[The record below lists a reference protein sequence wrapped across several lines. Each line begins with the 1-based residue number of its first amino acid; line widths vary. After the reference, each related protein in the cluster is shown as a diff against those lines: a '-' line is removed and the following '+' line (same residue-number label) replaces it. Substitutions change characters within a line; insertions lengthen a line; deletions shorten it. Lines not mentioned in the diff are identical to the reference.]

1 MNDYTKYLKLKKL
14 KEVKRENDKDKEVKR
29 ETNKIIFIKRKLLN
43 LITFIDEKYNNKY
56 IHFSKQKM
64 SLDILEN
71 KNNNN
76 DSWLGGNIYMNPNG
90 LWFSCG
96 SRWIEW
102 ILKNNLYKSIWANVK
117 YVYEIK
123 IEKKNILKI
132 KNTDELINFH
142 NKYAKYNNKDGFKID
157 WQLVKKDYNGIVIC
171 PYLGNKIW
179 KNIDINNNFFSITDE
194 INKYIR
200 KTLKKNLIKYPQFY
214 LEWYRHWETS
224 TGVVWK
230 ISSVKSI
237 NLIKEYD

>member
-1 MNDYTKYLKLKKL
+1 
-14 KEVKRENDKDKEVKR
+14 
-29 ETNKIIFIKRKLLN
+29 
-43 LITFIDEKYNNKY
+43 
-56 IHFSKQKM
+56 
-64 SLDILEN
+64 
-71 KNNNN
+71 
-76 DSWLGGNIYMNPNG
+76 MNPHG

-96 SRWIEW
+96 AKWIEW
-102 ILKNNLYKSIWANVK
+102 ILHNNLYKSKWANVK

-123 IEKKNILKI
+123 IDKNNILKI

-142 NKYAKYNNKDGFKID
+142 NKYAKYTDNNGYKINWD
-157 WQLVKKDYNGIVIC
+157 LVKKDYGGIVIC

-179 KNIDINNNFFSITDE
+179 KNIDIDDNFFGITDE

-200 KTLKKNLIKYPQFY
+200 KTIKKNLIKYPEFY